1 MKTTSIFQVFDCTSF
16 TRDAPLI
23 VRPPKNLRAFRVTIF
38 PSSQTD
44 NTQGSE
50 IQISNDTFSNDFQGI
65 FLTNIFS
72 SQTATVAVP
81 GIDLTGG
88 FYYNN
93 FTLILDR
100 RGVGYMADTF
110 YCVGK
115 GSICFI
121 WEGEIE

>member
-1 MKTTSIFQVFDCTSF
+1 MKTTSIFQVFDVTSF
-16 TRDAPLI
+16 AANAPLI
-23 VRPPKNLRAFRVTIF
+23 VRPPQNLRAFRVTIF

-44 NTQGSE
+44 NTQPAE
-50 IQISNDTFSNDFQGI
+50 IQISNDYFTNDFQGI
-65 FLTNIFS
+65 VLSNSFS
-72 SQTATVAVP
+72 SATTTVAVP
-81 GIDLTGG
+81 GTDLTSG

-110 YCVGK
+110 YCAGK

-121 WEGEIE
+121 WEGEVE

>member
-1 MKTTSIFQVFDCTSF
+1 MKTTSIFQVFDCNSF
-16 TRDAPLI
+16 STDTPLI

-44 NTQGSE
+44 PTQPAT
-50 IQISNDTFSNDFQGI
+50 IQINNDTFSNDFQGI
-65 FLTNIFS
+65 FLSNVFS
-72 SQTATVAVP
+72 SSTATVPIP
-81 GIDLTGG
+81 GIDSTKG

-100 RGVGYMADTF
+100 RGVGHMEDTF
-110 YCVGK
+110 YCVGT

-121 WEGEIE
+121 WEGEVE

>member
-1 MKTTSIFQVFDCTSF
+1 MKTTSIFQIFDCTSY
-16 TRDAPLI
+16 TTDAPLI

-38 PSSQTD
+38 PSSQAN
-44 NTQGSE
+44 NTQSAE
-50 IQISNDTFSNDFQGI
+50 IQISNDTFGNDLQGI

-72 SQTATVAVP
+72 SATTTVAVP
-81 GIDLTGG
+81 GTDLTTG

-93 FTLILDR
+93 FSLILDR

-115 GSICFI
+115 GAICFI

>member
-1 MKTTSIFQVFDCTSF
+1 MKTTSIFQIFDLAGYT
-16 TRDAPLI
+16 TDVPLI
-23 VRPPKNLRAFRVTIF
+23 IRPPKNLRAFRVTIF

-44 NTQGSE
+44 NTQSAE
-50 IQISNDTFSNDFQGI
+50 VQISNDIFSNTYQGI
-65 FLTNIFS
+65 ILSNIFS
-72 SQTATVAVP
+72 SATTTVAVP
-81 GIDLTGG
+81 GTDLTNG

-121 WEGEIE
+121 WEGEVE